1 MHTQNE
7 CRPHAGQE
15 HKKKEKKIF
24 DNLLH
29 NFAIYKFQNKAILIL
44 MHI

>member
-7 CRPHAGQE
+7 CRPHADQE
-15 HKKKEKKIF
+15 HKKRKKIF
-24 DNLLH
+24 DNLLY